1 MKQMFNRGFTKGYL
15 LHDNNFMAKE
25 YPGNRGIDLGTVV
38 DYDKKRKVVLPSIL
52 KEVIPA
58 SIRIPILSSVH
69 RSLGD
74 NK

>member
-38 DYDKKRKVVLPSIL
+38 DYDKKRKVVKSKTTIKHLFHFNYSI
-52 KEVIPA
+52 IN
-58 SIRIPILSSVH
+58 II
-69 RSLGD
+69 
-74 NK
+74 